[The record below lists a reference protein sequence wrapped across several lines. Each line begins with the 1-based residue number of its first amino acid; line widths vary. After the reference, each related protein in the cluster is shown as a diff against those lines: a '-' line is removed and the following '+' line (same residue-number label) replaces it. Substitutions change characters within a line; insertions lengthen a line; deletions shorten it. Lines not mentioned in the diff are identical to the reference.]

1 MSNSFNRRLEN
12 MNDETFIG
20 TGWSFPPTF
29 NSISGSV
36 ETVDGVTDI
45 NQSLQ
50 ILLGTKLGERIL
62 RSDFGCNLTPILF
75 ENITVTLLT
84 KIKGIVKM
92 AILKYE
98 PRIDL
103 NNVSFGAEE
112 TSQGLI
118 KLEIE
123 YTVRTTNSRQNYV
136 YPFYLEEGT
145 YIK

>member
-1 MSNSFNRRLEN
+1 
-12 MNDETFIG
+12 MNNETFIG

-29 NSISGSV
+29 NPITGSIVAVNGA
-36 ETVDGVTDI
+36 TDI

-50 ILLGTKLGERIL
+50 ILLGTHLGERIM
-62 RSDFGCNLTPILF
+62 RSDFGCNLTPLLF

-84 KIKGIVKM
+84 KIKAIVKL

-103 NNVSFGAEE
+103 NAINFGSEE

-118 KLEIE
+118 KIEIE
-123 YTVRTTNSRQNYV
+123 YTIRTTNSRQNYV
-136 YPFYLEEGT
+136 FPFYLEEGT
-145 YIK
+145 YVK

>member
-1 MSNSFNRRLEN
+1 

-36 ETVDGVTDI
+36 DTVDGVTDI

-50 ILLGTKLGERIL
+50 ILLGTQLGERIL
-62 RSDFGCNLTPILF
+62 RSDFGCNLTPLLF

-84 KIKGIVKM
+84 KIKGILKL

-103 NNVSFGAEE
+103 INIDFGAEE
-112 TSQGLI
+112 TAQGVLKI
-118 KLEIE
+118 EIE
-123 YTVRTTNSRQNYV
+123 YKVRTTNSRQNYV
-136 YPFYLEEGT
+136 YPFYMEEGT
-145 YIK
+145 YIKK

>member
-1 MSNSFNRRLEN
+1 MDN
-12 MNDETFIG
+12 ETFIG

-29 NSISGSV
+29 NPISGSV
-36 ETVDGVTDI
+36 ETVDGATDI

-50 ILLGTKLGERIL
+50 ILLGTKLEERIL
-62 RSDFGCNLTPILF
+62 RSDFGCNLSPMLF

-84 KIKGIVKM
+84 KIRGIVKI

-103 NNVSFGAEE
+103 NNVSFASEE

-118 KLEIE
+118 KLEID
-123 YTVRTTNSRQNYV
+123 YTIRTTNSRHNYV

>member
-1 MSNSFNRRLEN
+1 
-12 MNDETFIG
+12 MNNETFIG

-29 NSISGSV
+29 NPILGSV
-36 ETVDGVTDI
+36 ATVNGATDI

-50 ILLGTKLGERIL
+50 ILLGTQLGERIM
-62 RSDFGCNLTPILF
+62 RSDFGCNLSPLLF

-84 KIKGIVKM
+84 KIKGIIKL

-103 NNVSFGAEE
+103 NSVDFGSEE

-118 KLEIE
+118 KIEIE
-123 YTVRTTNSRQNYV
+123 YTIRTTNSRQNYV
-136 YPFYLEEGT
+136 FPFYLEEGT
-145 YIK
+145 YVK